1 MPSLQIRNL
10 SEEAYE
16 ALKTRAKA
24 DRRSIQQEAAW
35 FLETMLS
42 WTGGLH
48 QPDWSRVD
56 EIRER
61 MSRRYG
67 TLADST
73 PIIRQM
79 RDER

>member
-1 MPSLQIRNL
+1 MPTVQIRNL
-10 SEEAYE
+10 PEKIYHL
-16 ALKTRAKA
+16 LKARAKN

-35 FLETMLS
+35 MLETML
-42 WTGGLH
+42 LLRPKMR
-48 QPDWSRVD
+48 QPDWSGVD

-61 MSRRYG
+61 MTRAYG

-73 PIIRQM
+73 LLIRQM